1 MIIRKAFKFEIMPN
15 GAQIR
20 KMKQFCGCSR
30 FVFNR
35 ALAYQNEQYEADKSF
50 KFSYNKIANLLPE
63 WKRELTWLKDCHS
76 QVLQQSLKDLENSF
90 KNFFAKRSDFP
101 KFKRKGEKDSFRF
114 PQGCKLE
121 QQNNRIYLPK
131 IGWIRYR
138 NSRAIVGEMKNVTV
152 SRKCG
157 KWYISVQT
165 EFEQKTPQPKG
176 GEIGIDMGIV
186 RFATLSNGEH
196 FEPINAF
203 KNLKGKLV
211 KLQKQFK
218 HKTKFSKNW
227 QKLKAKIA
235 KLHHKI
241 SNIRKNYLHQISSQ
255 ISQSH
260 AIVYVEDL
268 QVTNM
273 SKSAKGDVEQH
284 GKNVKQKSGLNRM
297 ILDQSWFEFRRQLD
311 YKLLWNGGHLVAVP
325 PQNTSRTCPCCGH
338 TAKDNRQ
345 TQAVFECVECGYT
358 ENADAVGAINVLKR
372 GQAIQAALNQKIRA
386 GHVRSACEVNNAV
399 RLSAARTHRS
409 ESAKHR

>member
-1 MIIRKAFKFEIMPN
+1 MIIRKAYKFELMPN

-76 QVLQQSLKDLENSF
+76 QVLQQALKDLESSF

-138 NSRAIVGEMKNVTV
+138 NSRAIVGKMKNVTV

-273 SKSAKGDVEQH
+273 SKSAKGDVEQY

-297 ILDQSWFEFRRQLD
+297 ILDQSWFEFRRQLA
-311 YKLLWNGGHLVAVP
+311 YKLAWNGGHLVAVP
-325 PQNTSRTCPCCGH
+325 PQNTSRTCPCCGY
-338 TAKDNRQ
+338 TAKENRQ

-358 ENADAVGAINVLKR
+358 ENADVAGAINILRR
-372 GQAIQAALNQKIRA
+372 GQEILAAQ
-386 GHVRSACEVNNAV
+386 
-399 RLSAARTHRS
+399 
-409 ESAKHR
+409 

>member
-1 MIIRKAFKFEIMPN
+1 MQILKAFKFELMPN

-20 KMKQFCGCSR
+20 RLKQFCGCSR

-35 ALAYQNEQYEADKSF
+35 ALAYRNEQYEADKSF

-76 QVLQQSLKDLENSF
+76 QVLQQALKDLESSF

-255 ISQSH
+255 ISQNH

-297 ILDQSWFEFRRQLD
+297 ILDRSWFEFRRQLD

-345 TQAVFECVECGYT
+345 TQADFECVECGYT
-358 ENADAVGAINVLKR
+358 ENADVVGAINILRR
-372 GQAIQAALNQKIRA
+372 GQEILAAQ
-386 GHVRSACEVNNAV
+386 
-399 RLSAARTHRS
+399 
-409 ESAKHR
+409 

>member
-1 MIIRKAFKFEIMPN
+1 MQILKAFKFELMPN

-20 KMKQFCGCSR
+20 RLKQFCGCSR

-35 ALAYQNEQYEADKSF
+35 TLAYRNEQYEADKSF

-76 QVLQQSLKDLENSF
+76 QVLQQALKDLESSF

-114 PQGCKLE
+114 PQGFKLE

-297 ILDQSWFEFRRQLD
+297 ILDQSWFEFRQQLD

-325 PQNTSRTCPCCGH
+325 PQNTSRTCPCCGY
-338 TAKDNRQ
+338 TAKENRQ
-345 TQAVFECVECGYT
+345 TQADFECVECGYT
-358 ENADAVGAINVLKR
+358 ENADVAGAINILRR
-372 GQAIQAALNQKIRA
+372 GHEILAAQ
-386 GHVRSACEVNNAV
+386 
-399 RLSAARTHRS
+399 
-409 ESAKHR
+409 